1 MICKFSRLVSFLG
14 LIAIATQFSACS
26 PSKETKKSKT
36 ITCVNDEIKKQYQQ
50 KLENMLSS
58 AADERLQLINENISI
73 DKQKIIG
80 GFQKINLQLN
90 IANTQEVYVQNK
102 DNSVNCRAQLTINL
116 NTETTSEANK
126 YSSLIYAPNSYEA
139 ELNSAANANLI
150 SIGKDGKF
158 IQTLNYTITN
168 TEKNEIKFNDVE
180 LSRMSQTL
188 LTALLPYGI
197 KDKISLGEVS
207 ISRNDAIEQ
216 LQQPIN
222 NNEEQN
228 NQDAITELVKQQK
241 MAESHNELQDLK
253 NEMNQLW
260 EKLDPVIQQNLET
273 EQRAWVRNTKTNC
286 SKKNEQKAIE
296 CNINLYKKRIS
307 YLREFSID

>member
-1 MICKFSRLVSFLG
+1 
-14 LIAIATQFSACS
+14 
-26 PSKETKKSKT
+26 
-36 ITCVNDEIKKQYQQ
+36 
-50 KLENMLSS
+50 MLSS

-73 DKQKIIG
+73 DKQKIID

-116 NTETTSEANK
+116 NKETASEANQ

-228 NQDAITELVKQQK
+228 NQDAITGLVKQQK
-241 MAESHNELQDLK
+241 IAESHNELQDLK

-260 EKLDPVIQQNLET
+260 NKLDPVIQQNLET
-273 EQRAWVRNTKTNC
+273 EQRACVRDTKTNC

>member
-1 MICKFSRLVSFLG
+1 MTLKFSKIIPLVGLLFL
-14 LIAIATQFSACS
+14 TTHFSGCS
-26 PSKETKKSKT
+26 PSKEIKKSKT
-36 ITCVNDEIKKQYQQ
+36 ISCVNDEIRTQYQK
-50 KLENMLSS
+50 KLATTLSS

-73 DKQKIIG
+73 DKQKILE
-80 GFQKINLQLN
+80 GFQKVNLQLN

-158 IQTLNYTITN
+158 IQTLNYTVIN
-168 TEKNEIKFNDVE
+168 AEKNEIKFNDVE

-222 NNEEQN
+222 HNEEQN

-253 NEMNQLW
+253 KSMNQLW
-260 EKLDPVIQQNLET
+260 NKLDPVIQHNLET
-273 EQRAWVRNTKTNC
+273 EQNNWIKDTATTCSQKNKEKT
-286 SKKNEQKAIE
+286 ID
-296 CNINLYKKRIS
+296 CNIDLYKKRIT
-307 YLREFSID
+307 YLQGFSIN